1 MYLIAQT
8 SPTELTEVLLVP
20 SICFVLGLGLW
31 YAGLHFEN
39 RTEKSWLKWLAFI
52 PIVIGLVIGFQL
64 TMQATDYTYQR
75 VLGTKKLIYS
85 HYLALA
91 LPVIAAFTV
100 VVWHF
105 YLKKSGAYD
114 QHRY

>member
-1 MYLIAQT
+1 MYLFAQT
-8 SPTELTEVLLVP
+8 SPTEMTEVLLVP

-31 YAGLHFEN
+31 YAGLHFES
-39 RTEKSWLKWLAFI
+39 RTEKSWLKWLAFV

-75 VLGTKKLIYS
+75 LLGTKKLIYS
-85 HYLALA
+85 HYLALVM
-91 LPVIAAFTV
+91 PVIATLTV
-100 VVWHF
+100 GVWHL